1 MPSLLRRRIL
11 HAATAV
17 FAATLA
23 RAQPARAGMRR
34 VAWLTAGSP
43 TTHAKLLDAFRA
55 GLREHGWVEG
65 RNLVLELRWA
75 EGRLERIADLA
86 AEVVRSKPDVILTAA
101 NVVNVA
107 MRQATSTIPIV
118 MAASTDPV
126 GAGLAQSLAR
136 PGGNATGVTGF
147 YEATP
152 VKMLEIATSFLPRG
166 ARLAVLVDTGYTTSA
181 LYEQMRASLESFAR
195 TAEFRLEFIEAGSA
209 DEVTRKLDA
218 LARNKP
224 AALLIAPGALIYAM
238 GSSLVKSAGALGL
251 PVIYPFEEMVDA
263 GGLMS
268 YSVDL
273 AANYRRAARYVDL
286 ILRGAD
292 PGTLSIEQPTHLAL
306 VLNLRT
312 AKALGLALPRELLA
326 RADRVVD

>member
-1 MPSLLRRRIL
+1 MPSLLRRRFL
-11 HAATAV
+11 HTAGAWLAAPLV
-17 FAATLA
+17 
-23 RAQPARAGMRR
+23 RAQPVRAGMRR

-55 GLREHGWVEG
+55 GLQEHGWVEG

-75 EGRLERIADLA
+75 EGRLDRVAELA
-86 AEVVRSKPDVILTAA
+86 ADVVRSKPDVILTAA

-107 MRQATSTIPIV
+107 MKQATSTIPIV

-152 VKMLEIATSFLPRG
+152 VKMLEIASSFLPRG
-166 ARLAVLVDTGYTTSA
+166 ARLAVLVDTGYTTSN
-181 LYEQMRASLESFAR
+181 LYERMRADLEGFAR
-195 TAEFRLEFIEAGSA
+195 TAGFRLEFIEAGSA
-209 DEVTRKLDA
+209 DEVTRKLGT
-218 LARNKP
+218 LARSKP

-238 GSSLVKSAGALGL
+238 GSSLVMAAGALEL

-286 ILRGAD
+286 ILKGSD
-292 PGTLSIEQPTHLAL
+292 PATLAIEQPTHLAL
-306 VLNLRT
+306 IINLRT
-312 AKALGLALPRELLA
+312 AKALRLALPRELLT
-326 RADRVVD
+326 RADRLVE